1 MCIRDRSTGRAALPL
16 KGLASVKRSRMIS
29 ETAHN
34 ATAARGEKLAPKP
47 LQVRDI
53 AGFMRSHQ
61 RSEAVSLQRAAIS
74 SE

>member
-1 MCIRDRSTGRAALPL
+1 
-16 KGLASVKRSRMIS
+16 MIS

-34 ATAARGEKLAPKP
+34 ATAARGEKLALKP

-61 RSEAVSLQRAAIS
+61 RSEDISLERAAIC

>member
-1 MCIRDRSTGRAALPL
+1 
-16 KGLASVKRSRMIS
+16 MIS

-34 ATAARGEKLAPKP
+34 ATAARAEKLALKP

-61 RSEAVSLQRAAIS
+61 RYEAVSL
-74 SE
+74 